1 MSNLDETVIL
11 QTAQNAVENRTQRV
25 TRIVLHILTISTNSL
40 SGEKI
45 WKAFQQQTAKNPA
58 AFSNFKHTDRG
69 SPEYSRKVPMD

>member
-45 WKAFQQQTAKNPA
+45 WKAFQQQTAKNQA
-58 AFSNFKHTDRG
+58 AFSNIKHAERG
-69 SPEYSRKVPMD
+69 SPE